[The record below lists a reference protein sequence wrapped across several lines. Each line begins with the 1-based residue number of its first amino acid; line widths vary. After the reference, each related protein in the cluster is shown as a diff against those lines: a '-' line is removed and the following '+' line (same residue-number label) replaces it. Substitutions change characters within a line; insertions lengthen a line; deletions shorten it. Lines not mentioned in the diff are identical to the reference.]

1 LEADSGAVSRLGVVV
16 YLRVAAGDP
25 GGTVLLFT
33 LNGALAVP
41 KTKSDPRRT
50 AEKRRTVVTSNPDIA
65 KRVEV
70 AAATYVSW
78 RSLWLGFEDQSGIDV
93 PLDVKWWLQSSK

>member
-1 LEADSGAVSRLGVVV
+1 MARWQYRKQKAIRDERQ
-16 YLRVAAGDP
+16 R
-25 GGTVLLFT
+25 
-33 LNGALAVP
+33 N
-41 KTKSDPRRT
+41 
-50 AEKRRTVVTSNPDIA
+50 AEQWLSSNPDIA